1 VDEAQAVL
9 DRLERIAALDRAGA
23 GRRELVAEL
32 RALLDEAVAWS
43 RAEGGTA
50 GERAVEE
57 LRSAL
62 RRTDAG

>member
-1 VDEAQAVL
+1 ML
-9 DRLERIAALDRAGA
+9 DRLERIAELDRAGA
-23 GRRELVAEL
+23 GPHELVAEL

-43 RAEGGTA
+43 RLEGGVA

-62 RRTDAG
+62 GRTSAS